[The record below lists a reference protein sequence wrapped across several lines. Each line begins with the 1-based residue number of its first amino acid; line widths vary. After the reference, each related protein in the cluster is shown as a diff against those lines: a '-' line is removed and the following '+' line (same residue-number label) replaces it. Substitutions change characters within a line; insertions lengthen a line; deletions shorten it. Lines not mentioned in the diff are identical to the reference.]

1 MSQINTVLVKDDLLC
16 YSDSIDFAV
25 EVSGQNVSTQRFP
38 STSATSNSQVY
49 TIQVPSITTVISR
62 EILRHETFQLLVSG
76 TAPLNGYLV
85 NLGVADCSAPFPL
98 HQLTTNMNL
107 QINNSSVSVQ
117 TNEILDPIL
126 RCMERKR
133 LNAISN
139 YAPTQ
144 LDVCGDYSAYLQN
157 NQDIV
162 NSLNSPFA
170 GYQYA
175 VDSDS
180 PPRGSYVVKVQN
192 CDASGKLSGDAVN
205 DYPQVA
211 GDGTNTLYSLITMT
225 STEPLFISPLVFG
238 DYDNKSAG
246 FTGINQINLTC
257 NLDSTA
263 RRAWRYIDQTVGT
276 NKTVRLFGYVDGE
289 CYLECRFLTPKPD
302 MVMPATCVSPYAQY
316 NLFKSNYG
324 TMTAGQQLTVP
335 STSIQLNGVPDMAI
349 IFVRQPIATDT
360 GRNSDCYATIKN
372 VSINFNNSTSVCA
385 NFSQQMLWKM
395 SKEAGSNQSW
405 LEFSGQATY
414 SLVPNTS
421 GIIETD
427 PQWLVRGTTGS
438 IVALKFGEHIQL
450 TDSWTAPS
458 SMGNYNFQVQ
468 VQAINNTGV
477 DLTNCELCVI
487 MVNSGIFTSQAGQ
500 SSLFTNLLSK
510 SQVLDAQTK
519 EPVSGNEIRRLVGS
533 GFLSRLK
540 TIAHHAA
547 KHVVPHL
554 ANLAKSHLAKSD
566 SPLARLAEHAID
578 TGRQVSGYGMSAGNR
593 RLQKHLM

>member
-25 EVSGQNVSTQRFP
+25 EVSGQNVSTQKFP
-38 STSATSNSQVY
+38 STAATTNSQVY

-76 TAPLNGYLV
+76 TPATGGILV
-85 NLGVADCSAPFPL
+85 NLGTSDCCAPFPL

-133 LNAISN
+133 LSAISN
-139 YAPTQ
+139 FAPTQ
-144 LDVCGDYSAYLQN
+144 LDVAGDYQIYAQNQSTTISAGT
-157 NQDIV
+157 V
-162 NSLNSPFA
+162 NSVNNPFA

-175 VDSDS
+175 IDSDN
-180 PPRGSYVVKVQN
+180 PPRGAFVVQVVG
-192 CDASGKLSGDAVN
+192 CDATGTPLPDGLQPV
-205 DYPQVA
+205 
-211 GDGTNTLYSLITMT
+211 GDGNVKYSLVTVS

-238 DYDNKSAG
+238 DYDNKAAG

-257 NLDSTA
+257 NIDATA
-263 RRAWRYIDQTVGT
+263 SRAWRYIAGTVPD
-276 NKTVRLFGYVDGE
+276 KAVSLFKYIAGD

-316 NLFKSNYG
+316 NLFKTKYG
-324 TMTAGQQLTVP
+324 TMAKGASLSVP

-349 IFVRQPIATDT
+349 IFVRQPLSTSK
-360 GRNSDCYATIKN
+360 GNRSDCYATITN

-385 NFSQQMLWKM
+385 NFTPQMLWKM
-395 SKEAGSNQSW
+395 SKESGSNQSW
-405 LEFSGQATY
+405 LEFSGQAVY
-414 SLVPNTS
+414 SRVPNTS
-421 GIIETD
+421 GVVQNGD
-427 PQWLVRGTTGS
+427 PSWNVLGTTGS

-468 VQAINNTGV
+468 VGATNNTGLE
-477 DLTNCELCVI
+477 LTDCELCVI

-510 SQVLDAQTK
+510 QQVLDAQTK

-533 GFLSRLK
+533 GFLSRVK
-540 TIAHHAA
+540 TLAHHAA